1 MKSGRKTMAYAFF
14 LPFIICVGICVGAG
28 VYPFGDNCLLHIDMY
43 HQYCPFFT
51 QLLSKIR
58 EGGSLMYSW
67 QVGLGSDFIS
77 VFAYYLASP
86 LNWLV
91 GLFPKNHVIEFM
103 SVLMIVKMQYK
114 AWIYMKYEIS
124 MNWIIYINR

>member
-1 MKSGRKTMAYAFF
+1 M
-14 LPFIICVGICVGAG
+14 GAG

-86 LNWLV
+86 SNWLV
-91 GLFPKNHVIEFM
+91 GLFRKNQELEWL
-103 SVLMIVKMQYK
+103 VL
-114 AWIYMKYEIS
+114 
-124 MNWIIYINR
+124 

>member
-1 MKSGRKTMAYAFF
+1 MKSGRKTMVYAFF
-14 LPFIICVGICVGAG
+14 LPFIICLGICVGAG

-103 SVLMIVKMQYK
+103 SVLMIVKISLCGLSFY
-114 AWIYMKYEIS
+114 IYLK
-124 MNWIIYINR
+124 N